1 MADENTQLATVGNAA
16 APVPAEA
23 VENTSSN
30 NTVGGGSDTGEQSF
44 SLMSNL
50 GNADMLRQVSLILG
64 LAIGLALVVLV
75 FLWAKEPDYRPLGRM
90 ETDQLVSTLDFL
102 DQHKF
107 TYKVEGNTVSVPDG
121 DYQKIKLAMTRA
133 GLSSNQES
141 DNGDDILMKDMGF
154 GVSQRLEQERLKF
167 SREKQLASAIEQLR
181 AVKRARV
188 LLAIPKESVFLRE
201 RQKPS
206 ATVVLALSNGL
217 TLKQEEVDSI
227 VDMVASAVHGLSP
240 DKVTVTDQNGRL
252 LNSGSQNA
260 MAAESR
266 KELELETAR
275 EKQYMDKVDS
285 IMIPVVG
292 LDNYTAQV
300 DVSMNFTAVEQT
312 QKRYNP
318 DQPAV
323 RSEMDVKE
331 NRGGSTAGGVP
342 GALSNQPPVDSQ
354 IPEDATNT
362 KANTV
367 QTPGSSR
374 SESTKNYELDTT
386 ISHTRQQV
394 GTIDRMTV
402 SVAVDYKKQ
411 VGADGK
417 VTEVPRSADELASIK
432 KLLMAGLGLD
442 PTRGDSLEVL
452 SVPFARPDTG
462 LDEPIPFY
470 QTGWFAR
477 LAKVLAGALI
487 IIVLI
492 FVVVRPLLKRLLG
505 GNAQDTDL
513 ALAGDMGMG
522 GGGDALESFSGM
534 DGEDALAPG
543 ITMVG
548 GVQLPDLRKDE
559 EVLKAIRALVA
570 NEPELSAQVVKGWL
584 TDDGK

>member
-1 MADENTQLATVGNAA
+1 MANENTQLATVGNAP
-16 APVPAEA
+16 APGTADMQGA
-23 VENTSSN
+23 GAGDN
-30 NTVGGGSDTGEQSF
+30 GEQSF

-50 GNADMLRQVSLILG
+50 GNADVLRQISLVLG

-75 FLWAKEPDYRPLGRM
+75 FLWAKEPEYRPLGRM
-90 ETDQLVSTLDFL
+90 ETNELVSTLDFL
-102 DQHKF
+102 DQHQYS
-107 TYKVEGNTVSVPDG
+107 YKIEGNTVLVPEG

-133 GLSSNQES
+133 GMSSAQE
-141 DNGDDILMKDMGF
+141 NTGDDILMKDMGF

-167 SREKQLASAIEQLR
+167 SREQQLSRAIEELS

-188 LLAIPKESVFLRE
+188 LLAIPKDSVFLRE
-201 RQKPS
+201 RQQPS
-206 ATVVLALSNGL
+206 ATVVLNLARGSS
-217 TLKQEEVDSI
+217 LKQEEVDSI

-260 MAAESR
+260 LAARSR

-275 EKQYMDKVDS
+275 EKQYLDKVDS
-285 IMIPVVG
+285 IMSPVVG

-300 DVSMNFTAVEQT
+300 DVSMDFTAVEQT

-323 RSEMDVKE
+323 RSEMSVEE
-331 NRGGSTAGGVP
+331 NRNGGTPGGVP
-342 GALSNQPPVDSQ
+342 GALSNQPPAASQ

-362 KANTV
+362 QSNTV

-374 SESTKNYELDTT
+374 SESTKNFELDTT
-386 ISHTRQQV
+386 ISHTQQQV

-402 SVAVDYKKQ
+402 SVAVDYKNQ
-411 VGADGK
+411 TDADGK
-417 VTEVPRSADELASIK
+417 VTKVARSPEELDSIK
-432 KLLMAGLGLD
+432 RLLMAGLGIN
-442 PTRGDSLEVL
+442 PARGDSLEVL
-452 SVPFARPDTG
+452 SVPFARPDAD
-462 LDEPIPFY
+462 LPDAIPFY
-470 QTGWFAR
+470 ETGWFAR

-492 FVVVRPLLKRLLG
+492 FVVVRPLLKRLMG
-505 GNAQDTDL
+505 GNAQADNL
-513 ALAGDMGMG
+513 ALDGGHYGLGDE
-522 GGGDALESFSGM
+522 DALESLSGM
-534 DGEDALAPG
+534 EEDALVPG
-543 ITMVG
+543 VTLVG
-548 GVQLPDLRKDE
+548 GVKLPDLRKDE